1 MKMFYNIEYCWISDN
16 MVHVQGWVLGDDAV
30 EIRVFSRENAPI
42 ESSIT
47 RSSRSDVLAEYNRES
62 SCSRSPETDSA
73 PVQPG
78 FLIKFPVKAAK
89 SFRVLFTCGT
99 QTAVFRSTV
108 SKLNRRTVKLSLWK
122 RFISY
127 LKREG
132 LKNTVKRVFRVL
144 PKTRVR
150 SDYPSWYK
158 RHKASA
164 RELKRQREESFSGPV
179 VFSIAIPLYRTNEAY
194 LKALLESVL
203 AQTYPHWE
211 LCLADGSG
219 RDDSLEP
226 IVRRMAAGDPRIH
239 YQLLTDNL
247 GIAENTNAAI
257 KMATGDFIMLADH
270 DDLLSP
276 DALYECAKAL
286 QSREDTEILYTDED
300 KVDMPGKT
308 HFDPNFKPDF
318 NIDYLRSLNY
328 ICHLFVVKRSLLDRV
343 GLLRQEFDGAQD
355 YDFILRCCE
364 QAAHVH
370 HIPKILYHWRH
381 HMGSTAANPESKTY
395 AVEAGRLALE
405 AHYQRMGIPASVEQA
420 EYFGMYHTTY
430 HWEETPL
437 ISILIPNKDHVE
449 DLKKCMDSID
459 ERSSYRNYEYIIIE
473 NNSTD
478 RETFRYY
485 EEIKK
490 RANVTV
496 AVYQGDFNFSRINNF
511 GEQYAKGDYLLLLN
525 NDTEMIGTGCLQ
537 EMLNYCMRE
546 DVGIVGAKLLYEDN
560 TIQHAGVII
569 GLGGIAGHTFVGAD
583 RRAVGYQKH
592 IVCTQDYSA
601 VTAACLMIK
610 HDLYRAVDGLTE
622 ELAVAFNDIDLCLK
636 VRRLG
641 KLVVYNPYAEL
652 YHYESK
658 SRGYEDTPEKIR
670 RFNSEISKF
679 QKRWPEILKNGDPYY
694 NPNLSLS
701 SCDYSLKL

>member
-16 MVHVQGWVLGDDAV
+16 MVHVQGWVLGDGTV
-30 EIRVFSRENAPI
+30 EIRVSDKGGAPI

-47 RSSRSDVLAEYNRES
+47 RSCRSDVLAEYDRVS
-62 SCSRSPETDSA
+62 ACGSPEDA
-73 PVQPG
+73 APG

-89 SFRVLFTCGT
+89 AFRVLFTCGT
-99 QTAVFRSTV
+99 QTAVFRSTTA
-108 SKLNRRTVKLSLWK
+108 KLNKRTVKLGLWK
-122 RFISY
+122 RFSSY
-127 LKREG
+127 LRRNG
-132 LKNTVKRVFRVL
+132 LKNTIKRIFHSL
-144 PKTRVR
+144 PKARVR

-164 RELKRQREESFSGPV
+164 RELKRQRGESFSSPV
-179 VFSIAIPLYRTNEAY
+179 IFSITIPLYRTNETY

-219 RDDSLEP
+219 SENSLESL
-226 IVRRMAAGDPRIH
+226 VRRTTAGDPRIR

-257 KMATGDFIMLADH
+257 KMAAGDFILLADH

-286 QSREDTEILYTDED
+286 QDRTDTEVLYTDED

-328 ICHLFVVKRSLLDRV
+328 ICHLFGVKRSLLDRV

-395 AVEAGRLALE
+395 AIEAGRLALE
-405 AHYQRMGIPASVEQA
+405 AHYRRMGIPASVEQA
-420 EYFGMYHTTY
+420 EYFGMYHTVY
-430 HWEETPL
+430 HWEDTPL
-437 ISILIPNKDHVE
+437 VSILIPNKDHVE
-449 DLKKCMDSID
+449 DLRKCMDSID
-459 ERSSYRNYEYIIIE
+459 KRSSYRNYEYIIIE

-478 RETFRYY
+478 RETFLYY

-525 NDTEMIGTGCLQ
+525 NDTEMIGADCLR

-546 DVGIVGAKLLYEDN
+546 DVGIVGAKLLYEDD
-560 TIQHAGVII
+560 TIQHAGVVI
-569 GLGGIAGHTFVGAD
+569 GLGGVAGHTFVGAN
-583 RRAVGYQKH
+583 RYAVGYQKH
-592 IVCTQDYSA
+592 ILCTQDYSA
-601 VTAACLMIK
+601 VTAACLMVK
-610 HDLYRAVDGLTE
+610 HDLYRTVGGLTE
-622 ELAVAFNDIDLCLK
+622 ELAVAFNDIDFCLK
-636 VRRLG
+636 IRALG
-641 KLVVYNPYAEL
+641 KLVVYDPYAEL

-701 SCDYSLKL
+701 CCDYSLKL